1 MKIYVIRHGITQL
14 NKKKIVNGEIDEP
27 LAPEGLNQA
36 KTLMPIIPASVI
48 HIYSS
53 PLIRARQTAEIL
65 SSTKRLFSLHEEL
78 SEIRMG
84 NLAGKSWESMENGLE
99 LKKKHRTVKFD
110 YRPYGGE
117 SVKEVK
123 KRLIEFLKKING
135 KHNDNETLTVTHGGI
150 IRLLNFLETGEAVY
164 ETEKH
169 LSLLTFDLDKMLK
182 KFYNITFVIFALLY
196 LVPQLD

>member
-1 MKIYVIRHGITQL
+1 MKIYVIRHGITEL

-27 LAPEGLNQA
+27 LASEGIEQA
-36 KTLMPIIPASVI
+36 KVAVAILPESVI

-65 SSTKRLFSLHEEL
+65 SSTKRPFSLHEEL
-78 SEIRMG
+78 TEIHMG
-84 NLAGKSWESMENGLE
+84 NLAGKSWENMENGLE

-110 YRPYGGE
+110 YRHYGGE

-135 KHNDNETLTVTHGGI
+135 KHKDYEALMITHGGI
-150 IRLLNFLETGEAVY
+150 IRTLHFLEHNEAVY

-169 LSLLTFDLDKMLK
+169 LSLLTIDTDKFLRDL
-182 KFYNITFVIFALLY
+182 
-196 LVPQLD
+196 

>member
-1 MKIYVIRHGITQL
+1 MKIYVIRHGITEL
-14 NKKKIVNGEIDEP
+14 NKKKIINAEIDEP
-27 LAPEGLNQA
+27 LSPEGLNQA
-36 KTLMPIIPASVI
+36 KTLIPLIPTSVI

-65 SSTKRLFSLHEEL
+65 SSTNIPFSLHEEL
-78 SEIRMG
+78 TEIRMG

-99 LKKKHRTVKFD
+99 LKRKHRTVKFD
-110 YRPYGGE
+110 YRPFGGE

-135 KHNDNETLTVTHGGI
+135 KHEDYATLIITHGGI
-150 IRLLNFLETGEAVY
+150 IRFLHLLEFGEFVF

-169 LSLLTFDLDKMLK
+169 VSLLTFDLNKILK
-182 KFYNITFVIFALLY
+182 NSSFR
-196 LVPQLD
+196 